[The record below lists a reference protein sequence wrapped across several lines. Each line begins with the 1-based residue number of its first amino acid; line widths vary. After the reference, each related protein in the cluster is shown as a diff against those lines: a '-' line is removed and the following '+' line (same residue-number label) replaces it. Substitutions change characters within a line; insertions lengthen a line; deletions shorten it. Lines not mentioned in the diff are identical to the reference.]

1 MKKQEFNVP
10 ANSRVTEHCYYYR
23 LNRERKTLIIK

>member
-10 ANSRVTEHCYYYR
+10 ANSRVTTNGGMVSCGLETTN
-23 LNRERKTLIIK
+23 LSTE